1 MDASAGAARPPMLWV
16 GGAQGAGKS
25 TLAWRLARDTDLPL
39 HSVDLWTYD
48 HHARMPPGE
57 SMDEQL
63 AQGPEYAAGAFEA
76 HSRLRLGLVL
86 QDIAD
91 RGLGDVPAI
100 VEGPQLSPALATDLP
115 TGHGVW
121 LIPDPERTRLAREQ
135 RKTSREEVLRRD
147 AILAGRIRAA
157 AAREGWPV
165 IEVPATPDWAAVA
178 DGIRSALA
186 LGIDASPRL
195 PAGPLLAQQRRYENQ
210 VAARQGRLWAEA
222 TEMTELPTYPFA
234 CECGTSGCAK
244 ARVITPAEYE
254 ASGLPITH

>member
-1 MDASAGAARPPMLWV
+1 MLWI

-25 TLAWRLARDTDLPL
+25 TLAWHLARETDLPL
-39 HSVDLWTYD
+39 HPVDLWTYD

-57 SMDEQL
+57 TLDEQL
-63 AQGPEYAAGAFEA
+63 ARGPEYAADAFET
-76 HSRLRLGLVL
+76 HSRQRLDLVL
-86 QDIAD
+86 RDIAD

-100 VEGPQLSPALATDLP
+100 VEGPQLSSALATDLP
-115 TGHGVW
+115 AGHGVW

-157 AAREGWPV
+157 AAKEGWPV
-165 IEVPATPDWAAVA
+165 IEVPAAPDWAAVA
-178 DGIRSALA
+178 AAIRAA
-186 LGIDASPRL
+186 LGDAIDASPRL
-195 PAGPLLAQQRRYENQ
+195 APGPQLAGQRRYENQ

-222 TEMTELPTYPFA
+222 TRMTEPPTYPFG

-244 ARVITPAEYE
+244 ARLTTPAGYE
-254 ASGLPITH
+254 TGGPLITR